1 MRVEG
6 MNLLEARI
14 ILRCRKTTQAKEVW
28 LDLYNFGYEYSYN
41 YIVNKLSQLAT
52 LGYLIKREI
61 NHGNERGRKTF
72 YTATPQAVVEAVNF
86 IESKVKQLQRSSGNN
101 IASLTSYTTQ

>member
-1 MRVEG
+1 VEG

-41 YIVNKLSQLAT
+41 YIVNKLSQLAA

-72 YTATPQAVVEAVNF
+72 YTATPQAVVEAMNF
-86 IESKVKQLQRSSGNN
+86 IEERMKQLQRSSGNN
-101 IASLTSYTTQ
+101 IASLTSYIVR